1 MESESHEEVGDE
13 EVESGAAGNESDMDL
28 DLLAESESDSEESQ
42 VTRILI
48 VGTVVKKDHLFT
60 TVSISLINVNT
71 WEFFGF
77 LFQRYELIK

>member
-1 MESESHEEVGDE
+1 MEPENHEEVGDE

-48 VGTVVKKDHLFT
+48 IGTVLKGPLCLRQSQFP
-60 TVSISLINVNT
+60 L
-71 WEFFGF
+71 
-77 LFQRYELIK
+77 LM